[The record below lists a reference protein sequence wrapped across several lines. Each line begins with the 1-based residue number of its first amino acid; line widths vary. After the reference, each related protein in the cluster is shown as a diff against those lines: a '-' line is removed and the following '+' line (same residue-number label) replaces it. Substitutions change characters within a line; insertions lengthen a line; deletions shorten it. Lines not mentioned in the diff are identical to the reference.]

1 MIGYWQEQKICRK
14 KEMQRSMKIIGVTAC
29 PSGVAHTYMAAE
41 ALKKAGEKLGVE
53 VKIET
58 QGGIGIENVLTAE
71 DVKSADYV
79 VLTKEVAIKN
89 EERFEGKKVV
99 RVAIAD
105 AVKKA
110 EAIVNKLKAHYE
122 ANK

>member
-1 MIGYWQEQKICRK
+1 
-14 KEMQRSMKIIGVTAC
+14 MKIVAVTAC

-53 VKIET
+53 VKVET
-58 QGGIGIENVLTAE
+58 QGGIGIENVITEADLTNT
-71 DVKSADYV
+71 DYV

-89 EERFEGKKVV
+89 EERFKWKKIV
-99 RVAIAD
+99 RVKTAD

-110 EAIVNKLKAHYE
+110 EEIVKILIEHHNS
-122 ANK
+122 NN